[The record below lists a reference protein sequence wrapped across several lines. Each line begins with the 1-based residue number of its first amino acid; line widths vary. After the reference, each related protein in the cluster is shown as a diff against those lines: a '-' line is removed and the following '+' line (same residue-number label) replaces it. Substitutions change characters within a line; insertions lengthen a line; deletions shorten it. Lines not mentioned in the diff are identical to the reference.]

1 MDPQNM
7 SPSRIAQLSPLTL
20 DSLPVHKLSF
30 STQSSSTNVHSETEL
45 VKSPMDSNENVALEI
60 VSVALEI
67 ITVAIFDFRKKRT
80 VTFGEIDITELN
92 YHATKTPPEEKKRWK
107 RQAIRR
113 KIEAKEYRRRLQMGI
128 LKGCIIFLFFMLC
141 SIIVLFATA
150 QRTHTKI

>member
-45 VKSPMDSNENVALEI
+45 VKSPMDSNGK
-60 VSVALEI
+60 
-67 ITVAIFDFRKKRT
+67 KKRT
-80 VTFGEIDITELN
+80 VTFGEMDITELN

-128 LKGCIIFLFFMLC
+128 LKGCVIFLFFTLC

-150 QRTHTKI
+150 QGTHIKI